1 MSMVTDIITY
11 AAPVGLA
18 CYGGLISEK
27 VGIVQI
33 SLEGMML
40 IGALAA
46 VIATSITGNSIIG
59 VLAAMLFALLTAVL
73 HSVFTLL
80 MRSDHVIVGTAVNF
94 LAIGITGV
102 LSRTLQK
109 SHPTILKAQSLP
121 PFIMGMNALTLLFVI
136 LVPVLWWMLYR
147 TRLGIGLTATGEHPK
162 AVTAAGYNVLHY
174 RFFASLGCGA
184 LCGLAG
190 AFISLSYTPMWV
202 EGMVAGKGW
211 IALALTTFAT
221 WRPGRVLLGAYL
233 FGGVTMLQFQMQ
245 GQGVAIPSQ
254 FLTMLPYVAT
264 IVVLVLISRNPT
276 WIRLNMPASLGKPF
290 HPGH

>member
-46 VIATSITGNSIIG
+46 VIATSLTGSPFIG
-59 VLAAMLFALLTAVL
+59 ILAAMLCALLTAAL
-73 HSVFTLL
+73 HGVFTLL

-109 SHPTILKAQSLP
+109 SNPTILKAQSLSP
-121 PFIMGMNALTLLFVI
+121 LLFGMNILTLLFLLLI
-136 LVPVLWWMLYR
+136 PVLWWLLYR

-162 AVTAAGYNVLHY
+162 AVTAAGYNVFRF
-174 RFFASLGCGA
+174 RFFAGLGCGA

-190 AFISLSYTPMWV
+190 AALSIGISNNFTDNMTASRGFV
-202 EGMVAGKGW
+202 
-211 IALALTTFAT
+211 ALALIVVGRWSPIWTAVGTVGFASLDVLQATLQAGGNT
-221 WRPGRVLLGAYL
+221 W
-233 FGGVTMLQFQMQ
+233 
-245 GQGVAIPSQ
+245 
-254 FLTMLPYVAT
+254 LPYPILLALPYILTLVA
-264 IVVLVLISRNPT
+264 
-276 WIRLNMPASLGKPF
+276 LGTAKAAVRPPRF
-290 HPGH
+290 LGITNDGQH

>member
-46 VIATSITGNSIIG
+46 VIATSLTGSPVIG
-59 VLAAMLFALLTAVL
+59 ILAAMLCALLTAAL
-73 HSVFTLL
+73 HGVFTLL

-109 SHPTILKAQSLP
+109 SNPTILKAQSLSP
-121 PFIMGMNALTLLFVI
+121 VLFGMNVLTLLFLLLI
-136 LVPVLWWMLYR
+136 PVLWWLLYR

-162 AVTAAGYNVLHY
+162 AVTAAGYNVFRF
-174 RFFASLGCGA
+174 RFFSGLGCGA

-190 AFISLSYTPMWV
+190 AALSIGISNNFTDNMTASRGFV
-202 EGMVAGKGW
+202 
-211 IALALTTFAT
+211 ALALIVVGRWSPIWTAVGTVGFASLDVLQASLQAGGNT
-221 WRPGRVLLGAYL
+221 W
-233 FGGVTMLQFQMQ
+233 
-245 GQGVAIPSQ
+245 
-254 FLTMLPYVAT
+254 LPYPILLALPYILTLVA
-264 IVVLVLISRNPT
+264 
-276 WIRLNMPASLGKPF
+276 LGTAKAAVRPPRF
-290 HPGH
+290 LGITNDGQH

>member
-46 VIATSITGNSIIG
+46 VIATSLTGSPVIG
-59 VLAAMLFALLTAVL
+59 ILAAMLCALLTAAL
-73 HSVFTLL
+73 HGVFTLL

-102 LSRTLQK
+102 LSRSLQK
-109 SHPTILKAQSLP
+109 SNPTILKAQSLSP
-121 PFIMGMNALTLLFVI
+121 LLFGMNFLTLLFLLLI
-136 LVPVLWWMLYR
+136 PVLWWLLYR

-162 AVTAAGYNVLHY
+162 AVTAAGYNVFRY
-174 RFFASLGCGA
+174 RFFAGLGCGA
-184 LCGLAG
+184 ICGLAG
-190 AFISLSYTPMWV
+190 AALSIGISNNFTDNMTASRGFV
-202 EGMVAGKGW
+202 
-211 IALALTTFAT
+211 ALALIVVGRWSPIWTAVGTVGFASLDVLQATLQAGGNT
-221 WRPGRVLLGAYL
+221 W
-233 FGGVTMLQFQMQ
+233 
-245 GQGVAIPSQ
+245 
-254 FLTMLPYVAT
+254 LPYPILLALPYILTLVA
-264 IVVLVLISRNPT
+264 
-276 WIRLNMPASLGKPF
+276 LGTAKAAVRPPRF
-290 HPGH
+290 LGITND

>member
-1 MSMVTDIITY
+1 MSMISDIITY

-46 VIATSITGNSIIG
+46 VIATSITGNPIIG
-59 VLAAMLFALLTAVL
+59 VLAAMLFALLTAAL

-109 SHPTILKAQSLP
+109 SNPTILKAQSLSP
-121 PFIMGMNALTLLFVI
+121 ILLGMNALTLLFLV
-136 LVPVLWWMLYR
+136 LVPALWWMLYR

-174 RFFASLGCGA
+174 RFYASLGSGA

-190 AFISLSYTPMWV
+190 AALSIGISNNFTDNMTASRGFV
-202 EGMVAGKGW
+202 
-211 IALALTTFAT
+211 ALALIVVGRWSPIWTALGTLWFASLDVLQASLQAGGNT
-221 WRPGRVLLGAYL
+221 W
-233 FGGVTMLQFQMQ
+233 
-245 GQGVAIPSQ
+245 
-254 FLTMLPYVAT
+254 LPYPILLALPYILTLVALGT
-264 IVVLVLISRNPT
+264 AK
-276 WIRLNMPASLGKPF
+276 ASVRPPKFLGITTDSQI
-290 HPGH
+290 

>member
-46 VIATSITGNSIIG
+46 VIATSLTGSPVIG
-59 VLAAMLFALLTAVL
+59 ILAAMLCALLTAAL
-73 HSVFTLL
+73 HGVFTLL

-109 SHPTILKAQSLP
+109 SNPTILKAQSLSP
-121 PFIMGMNALTLLFVI
+121 LLFGMNILTLLFLLLI
-136 LVPVLWWMLYR
+136 PVLWWLLYR
-147 TRLGIGLTATGEHPK
+147 TRLGIGLRLQVSIPKQSRRRAT
-162 AVTAAGYNVLHY
+162 T
-174 RFFASLGCGA
+174 C
-184 LCGLAG
+184 
-190 AFISLSYTPMWV
+190 
-202 EGMVAGKGW
+202 
-211 IALALTTFAT
+211 FAT
-221 WRPGRVLLGAYL
+221 DFSQDLDVALYAGWRVPLC
-233 FGGVTMLQFQMQ
+233 
-245 GQGVAIPSQ
+245 P
-254 FLTMLPYVAT
+254 
-264 IVVLVLISRNPT
+264 
-276 WIRLNMPASLGKPF
+276 
-290 HPGH
+290 

>member
-1 MSMVTDIITY
+1 MSMISDIITY

-46 VIATSITGNSIIG
+46 VIATSITGNPIVG
-59 VLAAMLFALLTAVL
+59 VLAAMLFALLTAAL

-109 SHPTILKAQSLP
+109 SNPTILKAQSLSP
-121 PFIMGMNALTLLFVI
+121 IFMGMNALTLLFLA

-174 RFFASLGCGA
+174 RFYASLGCGA

-190 AFISLSYTPMWV
+190 AALSIGISNNFTDNMTASRGFV
-202 EGMVAGKGW
+202 
-211 IALALTTFAT
+211 ALALIVVGRWSPIWTALGTLGFASLDVLQASLQAGGNT
-221 WRPGRVLLGAYL
+221 W
-233 FGGVTMLQFQMQ
+233 
-245 GQGVAIPSQ
+245 
-254 FLTMLPYVAT
+254 LPYPILLALPYILTLVALGT
-264 IVVLVLISRNPT
+264 AK
-276 WIRLNMPASLGKPF
+276 ASVRPPKYLGITTDSQI
-290 HPGH
+290 